1 MRGLSVLPPVKWDA
15 LIIQG
20 PSQAA
25 IAVPLPILLLQLPFI
40 MDRVLIKLRT
50 VDSAVNSVKGFLFAM
65 LYVLSYFIIRYKVVF
80 NKISLLEYWPV
91 G

>member
-1 MRGLSVLPPVKWDA
+1 
-15 LIIQG
+15 
-20 PSQAA
+20 
-25 IAVPLPILLLQLPFI
+25 

-65 LYVLSYFIIRYKVVF
+65 LYVLSYFIIRYKVAF
-80 NKISLLEYWPV
+80 SKISLLEYWPV